1 MSDDARD
8 GDAGAVDAPP
18 DVLERACRGEAI
30 PRPPVWL
37 MRQAGRYLPEY
48 REVREEHS
56 FREAV
61 ETPAI
66 AEELSLQP
74 WERFRPD
81 GVVMYSDILT
91 LLPPLGF
98 EYHIEEGVGPVV
110 EDPVA
115 GPGDV
120 PETVGDVRQDCG
132 FVGDLLGR
140 LQESVGDE
148 TTVIGFVGGP
158 FTLASYA
165 VGSEEERDREKTMLR
180 RFRAEH
186 PEAFRRLLERF
197 ADVAAQML
205 AYQADSGADVV
216 QIFDTWAGYLPRRD
230 YEEFLQPLHERL
242 VDSVD
247 VPVILFIRNTASK
260 LDLLGATGADVV
272 GLDWTVDMKMARI
285 GLPNEIGLQGN
296 LDPATLYGDPEHVR
310 RETRRVIRS
319 AGRRGHVLN
328 LGHGVNRDTPVESV
342 EAFVE
347 TAKRYEYG
355 D

>member
-1 MSDDARD
+1 MTD
-8 GDAGAVDAPP
+8 DAPP
-18 DVLERACRGEAI
+18 DILERACRDEPT

-48 REVREEHS
+48 RAIREEHS

-98 EYHIEEGVGPVV
+98 DYRIESGVGPVIA
-110 EDPVA
+110 EPVDD
-115 GPGDV
+115 PGDV
-120 PETVGDVRQDCG
+120 PETVDEVADRCG

-140 LQESVGDE
+140 LQDAVGDE
-148 TTVIGFVGGP
+148 TTVVGFVGGP
-158 FTLASYA
+158 YTLASYA
-165 VGSEEERDREKTMLR
+165 VGGDEERDREKTALR
-180 RFRAEH
+180 RFRARH
-186 PEAFRRLLERF
+186 PEAFRRLLRRF
-197 ADVAAQML
+197 ADAAAEML
-205 AYQADSGADVV
+205 AYQADAGADVV

-260 LDLLGATGADVV
+260 LDLLAGTEADVV

-285 GLPNEIGLQGN
+285 GLPNDVGLQGN
-296 LDPATLYGDPEHVR
+296 LDPATLYGDADHVR
-310 RETRRVIRS
+310 REARRVIRS
-319 AGRRGHVLN
+319 AGSRGHVLN
-328 LGHGVNRDTPVESV
+328 LGHGVRRDTPVEAV

-347 TAKRYEYG
+347 TAKGYRY
-355 D
+355 DD